1 MRRRARSILAV
12 GALLIGGA
20 GFAPIAQAQPAGPAA
35 ADTDEVKVFRADV
48 TQEQVPLLLAAGQDG
63 HELGEQVPDRGTATV
78 EVYLTGRQADK
89 LEKQGVDLTE
99 HTLSTGAEKRVGDA
113 AEGVFRPYSGSGG
126 LKEETLRTARENP
139 GLTKVVSIGRTVKG
153 QDILALKLTRQ
164 AKKSKDGS
172 RPAVLYMSNQH
183 AREWITPEM
192 TRRLLH
198 HYLDNY
204 KKDRRIRELV
214 DSTELWFVLSANPD
228 GYDYTFENTD
238 NRLWRKNLRD
248 VNGDGSIGT
257 GDGVD
262 LNRNFAYKWG
272 YDNEG
277 SSPNPTSQT
286 YRGAGPG
293 SEPETKALDA
303 FEKRIGFTY
312 GINYH
317 SAAELLLYGVGWQV
331 ATNTPDDVLYKAL
344 AGTPENSAIPG
355 YHPQVSSELYT
366 TNGEA
371 DGHAANVN
379 GMAMFTP
386 EMSTCQTASAVDPGD
401 EWNAGDCQ
409 SGFNFPDDERLIQ
422 QEFAKNIPFALSVA
436 ETAAHPDRPSSSV
449 GLDAPDFTPAPFTT
463 SYSRGAGQEVSVV
476 VRKSVRHKEL
486 RYRVNGGRTHEVALR
501 PWRGGETYGGED
513 NLYFDEY
520 RAKVK
525 DGDAGDKVEVW
536 FTGETKSGRGTR
548 SEHFTYTVAERPR
561 ADVLV
566 VTEEAQEAQG
576 SQDAQE
582 TQGSRDARE
591 AKKAE
596 GARASHAQVYVD
608 ALKANGHRA
617 AVWDVAAQGAPDA
630 LGVLGHFGTVVH
642 HTGAAVP
649 GNATQLQLR
658 AFLNEGGELIEA
670 GERAGGNVDLGGGTL
685 SDDFSQYY
693 LGAYTRTSTTGATG
707 FTGSGR
713 LDGAG
718 GALGDAPG
726 NPLDNAGTYSVTSD
740 ELPADTYPRFAS
752 EGAGKF
758 AGTINP
764 YGPYAGD
771 WMAAA
776 VHTDDAYKRL
786 TRTVDLTGV
795 NASDRPTLRTELL
808 WDTERG
814 YDHALVEAHT
824 TGADDWTTLP
834 EEGGATAT
842 AVPAECEAGFYLDDH
857 PWLEHYLTQSDD
869 GCTAT
874 GTTGRWNSLTGS
886 SGGWRQAGFDLSAY
900 AGKSVEVSIAYVTDP
915 GSGGRGV
922 LADETSLVVGGTAT
936 ATEGFETSLGA
947 WQVSG
952 PPAGSPA
959 VLKDWAR
966 TGTLFQTYG
975 AVTTDDTV
983 LLGFGL
989 EHLTDPAARAAL
1001 VRKALRALDE

>member
-20 GFAPIAQAQPAGPAA
+20 GFAPIAQAQPADPAT
-35 ADTDEVKVFRADV
+35 ADADEVKVFRADV

-63 HELGEQVPDRGTATV
+63 HELGERVPDEGTATV
-78 EVYLTGRQADK
+78 EVYLTDQQAGK
-89 LEKQGVDLTE
+89 LEKQGLDLTE
-99 HTLSTGAEKRVGDA
+99 HTLSTRAEKRVKDA
-113 AEGVFRPYSGSGG
+113 ADGVFRPYSGSGG
-126 LKEETLRTARENP
+126 LKEEILRTAQENP
-139 GLTKVVSIGRTVKG
+139 RLTKVVSIGKTVDG
-153 QDILALKLTRQ
+153 QDILALKLTKN

-192 TRRLLH
+192 TRRLMH
-198 HYLDNY
+198 HYLDKY
-204 KKDRRIRELV
+204 DEDRRIKKLV
-214 DSTELWFVLSANPD
+214 DSTELWFLLSANPD

-248 VNGDGSIGT
+248 NNGDGTIGT

-272 YDNEG
+272 YDDEG

-286 YRGAGPG
+286 YRGAGPN

-303 FEKRIGFTY
+303 FQKRIGFTY

-331 ATNTPDDVLYKAL
+331 ATHTPDDVLYEAL
-344 AGTPENSAIPG
+344 AGTPGNSAIPG

-386 EMSTCQTASAVDPGD
+386 EMSTCQTISEQDPDD

-409 SGFNFPDDERLIQ
+409 SGFNFPDDEKLIQ

-436 ETAAHPDRPSSSV
+436 ESAAHPDRPSSAV
-449 GLDAPDFTPAPFTT
+449 GLEAADFTPAPFAT
-463 SYSRGAGQEVSVV
+463 SYSRGADQEVSVV
-476 VRKSVRHKEL
+476 VRKSVRDKEL
-486 RYRVNGGRTHEVALR
+486 KYRVNGGRVHDMALK

-513 NLYFDEY
+513 NLHFDEY

-525 DGDAGDKVEVW
+525 DGDRGDKVEVW
-536 FTGETKSGRGTR
+536 FTGETKQGKPTE
-548 SEHFTYTVAERPR
+548 SEHFTYTIAERPR

-566 VTEEAQEAQG
+566 IAE
-576 SQDAQE
+576 
-582 TQGSRDARE
+582 
-591 AKKAE
+591 E
-596 GARASHAQVYVD
+596 GAKAAQTQTYVD

-617 AVWDVAAQGAPDA
+617 AVWDAATQGAPDA
-630 LGVLGHFGTVVH
+630 LGVLGHFDTVVH
-642 HTGAAVP
+642 YTGAAEP

-658 AFLNEGGELIEA
+658 AFLNEGGRLIEA
-670 GERAGGNVDLGGGTL
+670 GERAGGSVDLGGGNM

-693 LGAYTRTSTTGATG
+693 LGAYTRTSAPGAAG

-713 LDGAG
+713 LDGAA

-726 NPLDNAGTYSVTSD
+726 NPLDAAGTYSVTSD
-740 ELPADTYPRFAS
+740 QLPADTYPQFAS
-752 EGAGKF
+752 EGAGEF
-758 AGTINP
+758 PGTVNP
-764 YGPYAGD
+764 YGPHAGE

-795 NASDRPTLRTELL
+795 TAADRPTLRTQLL
-808 WDTERG
+808 WDTEGG

-834 EEGGATAT
+834 EAGGATGT
-842 AVPAECEAGFYLDDH
+842 AVPAECAAGFYVGEH
-857 PWLEHYLTQSDD
+857 PWLERYLTLSDD
-869 GCTAT
+869 GCSAA

-886 SGGWRQAGFDLSAY
+886 SGGWQQVEFDLGAY

-922 LADETSLVVGGTAT
+922 LADDTSLVVGGTAT

-947 WQVSG
+947 WQVAG

-959 VLKDWAR
+959 VLKDWTRA
-966 TGTLFQTYG
+966 GTLFQTYG

-989 EHLTDPAARAAL
+989 EHLTDPAARTAL
-1001 VRKALRALDE
+1001 VRQALRALDE